1 MSEITYIE
9 LNLPNISYEEAEKS
23 AQRKIVGV
31 QAFMHPFIEA
41 LAVKHPEWKFVCN
54 GVGRLSAEAAEANQF
69 KVFEKR
75 EELGILTKEY
85 YSRQNAY
92 GIRNERVSATL
103 ERGWSK
109 KTTKLDKA
117 IKLVE
122 KTFYTKNNQEL
133 YEQGVSVANDTLDR
147 FCDKKRSE
155 INSRWRGL
163 MEEVQGFV
171 LNNFGLFVDKLTEE
185 HKKLAFNLPTLVE
198 EHDEVS
204 NMYLAFRKGL
214 TYNIVIQGS
223 DYLVGESQ
231 QDLTIISSDKLP
243 EGIKRKLGM
252 LKLVNAGDAVHGAGI
267 RVNDNTFVVVKGE

>member
-1 MSEITYIE
+1 
-9 LNLPNISYEEAEKS
+9 
-23 AQRKIVGV
+23 
-31 QAFMHPFIEA
+31 
-41 LAVKHPEWKFVCN
+41 
-54 GVGRLSAEAAEANQF
+54 
-69 KVFEKR
+69 
-75 EELGILTKEY
+75 
-85 YSRQNAY
+85 
-92 GIRNERVSATL
+92 
-103 ERGWSK
+103 
-109 KTTKLDKA
+109 
-117 IKLVE
+117 
-122 KTFYTKNNQEL
+122 
-133 YEQGVSVANDTLDR
+133 
-147 FCDKKRSE
+147 
-155 INSRWRGL
+155 

-198 EHDEVS
+198 EYDEVS